1 MLKSDSSPDGH
12 TTESLKKHLIPDQLI
27 NTLYQR
33 NFDFSEGLPSKFCA
47 TSLHFINI
55 DNRYITDVLSDGMG
69 SWQNLGAM
77 HVNNQQVFKVTNKSY
92 KQPIERRNLSKN
104 FSVSEEM
111 AVTNLMICN
120 VVMSWLLL
128 INHNHD
134 MIMISNEGLT
144 LHTEK
149 LATGKPHKPTVF
161 GCYVD
166 LAGFEMSE

>member
-1 MLKSDSSPDGH
+1 
-12 TTESLKKHLIPDQLI
+12 
-27 NTLYQR
+27 
-33 NFDFSEGLPSKFCA
+33 
-47 TSLHFINI
+47 
-55 DNRYITDVLSDGMG
+55 MG
-69 SWQNLGAM
+69 SWQNLGTM
-77 HVNNQQVFKVTNKSY
+77 HVNNQRETDRVFKVTNKSY

-111 AVTNLMICN
+111 AVTNLMLCN

-149 LATGKPHKPTVF
+149 LATGKTP
-161 GCYVD
+161 
-166 LAGFEMSE
+166 